1 MSSAIHQPVRVRVT
15 AAVLLTLILCLP
27 WLTTLSER
35 ISPIS
40 YASEALGYRYFHSY
54 RLLHGDKSPIWEAQ
68 GQTLERS
75 PITTSPMTWAL
86 GSMYADGAIRGAN
99 PLKLRIMIGKLS

>member
-40 YASEALGYRYFHSY
+40 YASEALGYRYFHISNAY
-54 RLLHGDKSPIWEAQ
+54 
-68 GQTLERS
+68 
-75 PITTSPMTWAL
+75 TTSF
-86 GSMYADGAIRGAN
+86 N
-99 PLKLRIMIGKLS
+99 PGVDNNVFYVGYSFLR